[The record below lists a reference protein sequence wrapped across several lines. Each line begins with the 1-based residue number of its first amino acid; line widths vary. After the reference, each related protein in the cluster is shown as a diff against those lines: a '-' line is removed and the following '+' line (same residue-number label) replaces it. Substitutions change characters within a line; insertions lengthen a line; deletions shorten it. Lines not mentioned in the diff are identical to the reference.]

1 MEPSLATSCGPQTRT
16 RRLTSPNRAT
26 RHPAPGARPSSW
38 PAAPTKSQGLV
49 KEARRDYRDPG
60 HIAYGAGVLSRR
72 ELVRNAALAAA
83 ASLVGGCERAP
94 ASPHGQLR
102 IATGGPGGVYYV
114 YGRGGLRLSR
124 LGRRGDARR
133 AAVRLGA
140 VHRGAGPPVRELP
153 PRGRARERPDPASGR
168 PCRPPGVAG
177 RVRLRDGADRRA
189 PARRRRAGSR
199 AGHDRAALRRRRLGP
214 RAGGEA
220 PRRVLL
226 LRRAAHRRDRHAVP
240 HGRDPPARRGSAG
253 GAVARAV
260 QRAHDPGLGVRPGR
274 SGADRRR
281 GQLPGGPGVLRRG
294 AGIPADPAA
303 VRAAR
308 AAGLGPSRGAP
319 ARPLVGHW
327 HVPGAAAPRRRP
339 LLPGSQAV
347 NRRWVLGTGVL
358 AAVGAA
364 ISGGTALARR
374 GERLADPPAELRI
387 ATGPPGAVYE
397 RIGAALKA
405 ALAPRL
411 PRTRVSTIP
420 TGASVVNLALLARSQ
435 TELALASL
443 DAIVAGLA
451 AGRPTDVTAVTRL
464 YDSWLHLLV
473 RADSQIKA
481 VTDLNGLAVAAGAEG
496 SGTRFTTTRLL
507 ALAGVHPKL
516 VTATQAEGAAML
528 AAGHVDAYFSLTG
541 IPTPAVTDELLPHTP
556 VRLID
561 LGAWVTKM
569 NATYGAL
576 YSLATLPASTY
587 PG

>member
-1 MEPSLATSCGPQTRT
+1 
-16 RRLTSPNRAT
+16 
-26 RHPAPGARPSSW
+26 
-38 PAAPTKSQGLV
+38 
-49 KEARRDYRDPG
+49 
-60 HIAYGAGVLSRR
+60 
-72 ELVRNAALAAA
+72 
-83 ASLVGGCERAP
+83 
-94 ASPHGQLR
+94 
-102 IATGGPGGVYYV
+102 
-114 YGRGGLRLSR
+114 
-124 LGRRGDARR
+124 
-133 AAVRLGA
+133 
-140 VHRGAGPPVRELP
+140 
-153 PRGRARERPDPASGR
+153 
-168 PCRPPGVAG
+168 
-177 RVRLRDGADRRA
+177 
-189 PARRRRAGSR
+189 
-199 AGHDRAALRRRRLGP
+199 
-214 RAGGEA
+214 
-220 PRRVLL
+220 
-226 LRRAAHRRDRHAVP
+226 
-240 HGRDPPARRGSAG
+240 
-253 GAVARAV
+253 
-260 QRAHDPGLGVRPGR
+260 
-274 SGADRRR
+274 
-281 GQLPGGPGVLRRG
+281 
-294 AGIPADPAA
+294 
-303 VRAAR
+303 
-308 AAGLGPSRGAP
+308 
-319 ARPLVGHW
+319 
-327 HVPGAAAPRRRP
+327 
-339 LLPGSQAV
+339 
-347 NRRWVLGTGVL
+347 VL

-420 TGASVVNLALLARSQ
+420 TGASVDNLALLARSQ

-587 PG
+587 PGVPAAATLTTPNLLLARPDLTADLVELVVATLFEQRDRITQDYPGAIRINVRTGIATSPIRLHPGAVRYFRSVKS